1 MRCAQ
6 DIAAYPS
13 ALDTFKWQSVDAL
26 HPPRRIQSTVCSD
39 MFRTSHGG
47 MGVRVVVELLAYED
61 DAPGADPWPENDDPD
76 PDPGPANEL

>member
-1 MRCAQ
+1 
-6 DIAAYPS
+6 
-13 ALDTFKWQSVDAL
+13 
-26 HPPRRIQSTVCSD
+26 